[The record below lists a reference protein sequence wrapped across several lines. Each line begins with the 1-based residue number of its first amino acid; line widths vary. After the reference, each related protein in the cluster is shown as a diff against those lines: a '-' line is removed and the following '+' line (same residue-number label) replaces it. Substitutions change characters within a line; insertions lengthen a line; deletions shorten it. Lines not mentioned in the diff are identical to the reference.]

1 MPANFPAN
9 PQLNDVYTHA
19 NITWRWTGS
28 YWKIFYAPAGATG
41 ATGPQGSPGG
51 ATGAT
56 GSTGPIGAT
65 GATGPQGIQGN
76 VGPVGGT
83 GATGIGS
90 TGATGTAGNIGATGS
105 TGPIGATGVSSNLL
119 AVTTSIVPNTGNQYD
134 IGTTA
139 LRWRDA
145 YFGNI
150 LNIGAAQI
158 SANGAVVVLPEGSR
172 VGANVIGV
180 GSGSA
185 TITVSDTAP
194 TNPQQGAMWF
204 NTNSGR
210 LLIYYNDGDDFYWV
224 QPAGAAGPAG
234 ATGATG
240 PGANLSSVSSSIL
253 PAANVTYDLGSTT
266 LRWRDIYLSGN
277 TIDLGG
283 ALITSANNAVVLPS
297 GSKIG
302 NVTIGSGG
310 ATVTVSNTA
319 PVTTT
324 QGSLWLDNETGKLRI
339 YYSGAWAGI
348 AIGPIG
354 ATGIA
359 GNVGATGAAGATGLT
374 GATGP
379 AGSGASAN
387 ATAVSDQINNSTGY
401 FDLPS
406 GTTAQRPVS
415 PPSGAVRFNTSN
427 NTAEVY
433 STSLAQWLQFGT
445 NPVVSVEYL
454 VVAGGGGANG
464 DQAAGGGAGG
474 FRTGTNSSIQV
485 GTAYTLTIGS
495 GGTGSSGSSATSGND
510 SVFGTVT
517 STGGGRGGIPWG
529 GAGATGG
536 SGGGGFSNNA
546 TSGGG
551 AGGAG
556 NTPSTVPSQ
565 GNNGGSGSGY
575 AAGGGGGAG
584 AVGGNGTG
592 NSANGS
598 AVGGTGGAGAYSSIS
613 GTNTAYA
620 GGGGGSAL
628 NGSTAG
634 GGGVG
639 GGGAGSINGD
649 GGSGTANTGG
659 GAGGGGW
666 NNGNRIG
673 GSGGSG
679 IIILKYLQSYTANFS
694 AGLVTT
700 TTTLSGYKISTISS
714 GTGTVTF
721 IIA

>member
-9 PQLNDVYTHA
+9 PQLNDTYTYA
-19 NITWRWTGS
+19 NITWRWNGS
-28 YWKIFYAPAGATG
+28 SWKISYAPAGATG

-56 GSTGPIGAT
+56 GTAGPVGSTGSTGPAGTT
-65 GATGPQGIQGN
+65 GATGPQGIQGNIGPVGATGGTGPVGASGATGPQGIQGIQGN

-119 AVTTSIVPNTGNQYD
+119 AVTTSIVPDTGNQYD

-194 TNPQQGAMWF
+194 SSPQQGAMWF

-253 PAANVTYDLGSTT
+253 PADNVTYDLGSTT

-297 GSKIG
+297 GSRIG

-310 ATVTVSNTA
+310 ATVTVGNTV
-319 PVTTT
+319 PTTT
-324 QGSLWLDNETGKLRI
+324 TEGSLWLDSDTGDLRV
-339 YYSGAWAGI
+339 YFGGDWAGVGF
-348 AIGPIG
+348 GPTG
-354 ATGIA
+354 ATGPQGTI
-359 GNVGATGAAGATGLT
+359 GST

-379 AGSGASAN
+379 AGPAGN
-387 ATAVSDQINNSTGY
+387 A
-401 FDLPS
+401 
-406 GTTAQRPVS
+406 
-415 PPSGAVRFNTSN
+415 
-427 NTAEVY
+427 
-433 STSLAQWLQFGT
+433 
-445 NPVVSVEYL
+445 
-454 VVAGGGGANG
+454 
-464 DQAAGGGAGG
+464 AAGGG
-474 FRTGTNSSIQV
+474 SSI
-485 GTAYTLTIGS
+485 
-495 GGTGSSGSSATSGND
+495 
-510 SVFGTVT
+510 
-517 STGGGRGGIPWG
+517 
-529 GAGATGG
+529 
-536 SGGGGFSNNA
+536 FSWYM
-546 TSGGG
+546 S
-551 AGGAG
+551 
-556 NTPSTVPSQ
+556 
-565 GNNGGSGSGY
+565 
-575 AAGGGGGAG
+575 
-584 AVGGNGTG
+584 
-592 NSANGS
+592 
-598 AVGGTGGAGAYSSIS
+598 
-613 GTNTAYA
+613 
-620 GGGGGSAL
+620 
-628 NGSTAG
+628 
-634 GGGVG
+634 
-639 GGGAGSINGD
+639 
-649 GGSGTANTGG
+649 
-659 GAGGGGW
+659 
-666 NNGNRIG
+666 
-673 GSGGSG
+673 
-679 IIILKYLQSYTANFS
+679 
-694 AGLVTT
+694 
-700 TTTLSGYKISTISS
+700 
-714 GTGTVTF
+714 
-721 IIA
+721 